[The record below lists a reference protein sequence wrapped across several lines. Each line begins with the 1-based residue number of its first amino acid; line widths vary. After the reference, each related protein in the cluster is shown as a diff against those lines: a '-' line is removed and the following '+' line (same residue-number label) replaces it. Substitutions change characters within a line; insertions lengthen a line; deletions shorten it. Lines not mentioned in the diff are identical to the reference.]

1 MQLSGSSSEMVAYA
15 PACGE
20 LPKAAQLLEEAFVR
34 DVFSWSALISG
45 YVQMGKAHE
54 ALNCFERMQREGISP
69 NAVTYTSILKAC
81 GSIGDIDKGKEIH
94 REVRSN
100 RLIEKDILLAT
111 ALVDMYVK
119 CGMLTEAQQML
130 ESLPIRDIVSWNALI
145 VGYAQ
150 LGLGYKVWSCFQY
163 IQNEGLS
170 PNVVTYV
177 CILQCCGCIC
187 DHKKGEEIHE
197 EIMNKGFLE
206 KDVVFGNASI
216 DMYAKCGEL
225 AKVQELLE
233 SLHP

>member
-150 LGLGYKVWSCFQY
+150 LGLGYKVWNCFQY